1 MITLFSP
8 KIQGWWCLYYISC
21 AWLFQLVTI
30 NMFDSYLRL
39 AKETYHRLKH
49 VFQQVP
55 QFPWTKLLYTCPLC
69 ILLSVLLCN
78 RKYFLVCLC
87 DIIPSFLSKT
97 TIIRWPF
104 SLHPSLRYLKWETLL
119 CMTSSKSSS
128 CVVRFVI
135 CMAPS
140 KAFSACSCSKL

>member
-104 SLHPSLRYLKWETLL
+104 SLHPSLPQMGNSFVHDKLQVIFMCCSFCHLHGSFKSLL
-119 CMTSSKSSS
+119 RM
-128 CVVRFVI
+128 F
-135 CMAPS
+135 
-140 KAFSACSCSKL
+140 L